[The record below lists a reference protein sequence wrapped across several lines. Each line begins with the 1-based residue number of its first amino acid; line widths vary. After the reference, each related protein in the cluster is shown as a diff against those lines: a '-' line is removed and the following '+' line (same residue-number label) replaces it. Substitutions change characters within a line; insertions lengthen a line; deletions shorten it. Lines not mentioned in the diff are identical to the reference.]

1 MPVKASFNLLE
12 IVVHYWESI
21 KLAFEAIRSH
31 KLRSGLTTLGILIGV
46 LAVIVM
52 MSMIDGLNRM
62 VTRELDSIGS
72 TTLYVQ
78 KSTWGPQDASEYL
91 KVQKRKN
98 LTLADAYAIRDQCP
112 SVRRVAPNLHM
123 TTTVKY
129 RGQEALGV
137 HVNGTTP
144 DDQYIGDYEIDQGR
158 PMSYF
163 DVDHKRQVCLIG
175 PTIAEKL
182 ALGQDPIGRNIIIE
196 GKRFEVIALLKK
208 QGVFLGNDKDSYLVI
223 PITAYMKCISG
234 AIREHG
240 GFGTS
245 VQVVVQPVDIGH
257 VASARDEITELLRR
271 RRRVPP
277 SQPDDFSINSADQLM
292 AVYRSITAGIFG
304 LMIGVTFLSLL
315 VGGIG
320 IMNIMM
326 VSVSERTREIGIR
339 KAIGAR
345 KRDILRQFLVEAV
358 ALSSVGGL
366 CGMILGFVLAALV
379 SLAIKLPST
388 VTWWSVLLGFGFS
401 AAVGI
406 FFGWYPARKAAD
418 LDPIEA
424 LRYE

>member
-1 MPVKASFNLLE
+1 MRYLE
-12 IVVHYWESI
+12 AI
-21 KLAFEAIRSH
+21 KLAFEAIKTH

-46 LAVIVM
+46 LAIIVM
-52 MSMIDGLNRM
+52 LSMIDGLNRM
-62 VTRELDSIGS
+62 VTKELDSIGS

-78 KSTWGPQDASEYL
+78 REPWGPQDEAEQL
-91 KVQKRKN
+91 KVQRRKN
-98 LTLADAYAIRDQCP
+98 ITLADAYAIRDVCP
-112 SVRRVAPNLHM
+112 SVRRVAPNLHLM
-123 TTTVKY
+123 TTVRC
-129 RGQEALGV
+129 RGEEAMGV

-144 DDQYIGDYEIDQGR
+144 DDQYIGDYEVEIGR

-163 DVDHKRQVCLIG
+163 DVEHRRQVCLIG

-182 ALGQDPIGRNIIIE
+182 ALGPDPVGRSISIQ

-208 QGVFLGNDKDSYLVI
+208 QGVFLGNDKDSYVVI
-223 PITAYMKCISG
+223 PITTYMRFISG
-234 AIREHG
+234 EVRERG

-245 VQVVVQPVDIGH
+245 VQVVVQPVDADH
-257 VASARDEITELLRR
+257 VASARDEIVELMRR
-271 RRRVPP
+271 RRKVAP
-277 SQPDDFSINSADQLM
+277 SKPDDFSINSADQLM

-304 LMIGVTFLSLL
+304 LMIGVTILSLL

-326 VSVSERTREIGIR
+326 VSVQERTREIGIR

-345 KRDILRQFLVEAV
+345 RRDILGQFLVEAV
-358 ALSSVGGL
+358 VLSLVGGVT
-366 CGMILGFVLAALV
+366 GMVLGFVMALII

-406 FFGWYPARKAAD
+406 FFGWYPAKRAAEM
-418 LDPIEA
+418 DPIEA